1 MTPDLN
7 KLASDPTGAPASRPE
22 APDDSLP
29 VIDAASVLGDA
40 REVWLDFHGV
50 RYRLRVTR
58 RGRLI
63 LQK

>member
-1 MTPDLN
+1 MSVTLDQPETNLPVPS
-7 KLASDPTGAPASRPE
+7 AITAQPE
-22 APDDSLP
+22 AIP
-29 VIDAASVLGDA
+29 VVDAAQVLRGA
-40 REVWLDFHGV
+40 REVWLEFHGV